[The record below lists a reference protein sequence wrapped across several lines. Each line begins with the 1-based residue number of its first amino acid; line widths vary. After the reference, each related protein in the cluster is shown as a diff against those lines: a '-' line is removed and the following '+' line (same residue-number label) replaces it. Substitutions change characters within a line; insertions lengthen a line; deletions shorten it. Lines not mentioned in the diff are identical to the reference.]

1 MEAFC
6 IRTKAVRDKG
16 LLFSCSLEYYILF
29 TNVCKVI
36 FGSSS
41 VFLVQLYRMIDP
53 GPDKFTKVQMQM
65 HVPLEF
71 PLNIA

>member
-1 MEAFC
+1 MEAVC

-29 TNVCKVI
+29 TNVYKVI

-41 VFLVQLYRMIDP
+41 VFLVQLYRMNDLIS
-53 GPDKFTKVQMQM
+53 DKFTK
-65 HVPLEF
+65 E
-71 PLNIA
+71 